1 MTDEQEALW
10 MAHKLPAGPLL
21 DELLAARREV
31 GRQNAAGWGED
42 GLRYAAWCKVK
53 AARAAGGAS

>member
-1 MTDEQEALW
+1 MTDRQLDAWL
-10 MAHKLPAGPLL
+10 AHKLPAGPLL

-31 GRQNAAGWGED
+31 GRQNLTGWGED

-53 AARAAGGAS
+53 AARAAGKG